1 MYLKVLPLDISFDKE
16 WLTYFFRDEEKAYIG
31 IWSIVSIPIKN
42 NISYWVVYGF
52 EAETEFDNVR
62 AIVWSVCSFPIISE
76 YQLWLIFAI
85 ANRYFLPVHKVL
97 NLFLPKFVFNRFD
110 KNAFQDVI
118 WLDNFL
124 KNETIQA
131 DNAFIHNSS
140 SIWVEKIMDLEK
152 LSERW
157 AVLVFGDD
165 FAVDYFLE
173 RNQKYKKDA
182 LVYKNS
188 MTYAKKY
195 NLFLDVLSKKKNIL
209 IWTRKILQYNLARY
223 ENIVYLEDALVRY
236 NYNQF
241 EKYRN
246 LDIMEFL
253 TDTKKF
259 NVTFISSV
267 PSVELFLMSKKKR
280 FSYKII

>member
-16 WLTYFFRDEEKAYIG
+16 WLTYFFKDEEKPYIG

-42 NISYWVVYGF
+42 NISYWVVYAF
-52 EAETEFDNVR
+52 ENETEFENIR
-62 AIVWSVCSFPIISE
+62 SIVWSVCSFPIISE
-76 YQLWLIFAI
+76 YEIRLIFAI

-97 NLFLPKFVFNRFD
+97 NLFLPKFVFSRFD

-118 WLDNFL
+118 WI
-124 KNETIQA
+124 KETVKEAIWEVS
-131 DNAFIHNSS
+131 NIFIHNSS
-140 SIWVEKIMDLEK
+140 ALWVEEILDLDDMKDGGLVLIFWDDFWVDCFLEK
-152 LSERW
+152 NPI
-157 AVLVFGDD
+157 F
-165 FAVDYFLE
+165 
-173 RNQKYKKDA
+173 KKEA

-188 MTYAKKY
+188 LTYARKY

-223 ENIVYLEDALVRY
+223 ENIVYLDDALVRY

-246 LDIMEFL
+246 LDLMEFL
-253 TDTKKF
+253 IETKKF

-267 PSVELFLMSKKKR
+267 PSMELFLMSKKKS
-280 FSYKII
+280 FIYKIK